1 VITGEEELADY
12 LLYRPR
18 ARHRTFRLVRD
29 DGIVRIAG
37 REVVSLVDKL
47 DLATPEGVRA
57 LAIELGRLGV
67 IDALRHAG
75 VKPGYEVAIGD
86 ERFEFS
92 LPPEEAVYDDDEAD
106 DLEW

>member
-1 VITGEEELADY
+1 
-12 LLYRPR
+12 
-18 ARHRTFRLVRD
+18 
-29 DGIVRIAG
+29 
-37 REVVSLVDKL
+37 VSLVDKL

-67 IDALRHAG
+67 IDALRRAG

-92 LPPEEAVYDDDEAD
+92 LPPEENVLADEAD
-106 DLEW
+106 DSEW